1 MAAVGQM
8 DLGIE
13 GRVAIVTGSS
23 RGIGRAVAERLCREG
38 ANVVLCAR
46 SQDSLAEAKR
56 ALEVLGRG
64 KILAV
69 EADLTDPVA
78 GGRVV
83 EAAAAAWGRIDILV
97 NNAGAARGIPFDEL
111 TQELWLEN
119 LQLKLFGYL
128 RMARLV
134 LPHLRRNGW
143 GRIVNVAG
151 LAGLQPGPTSMPIG
165 LNNAG
170 VLNVMKAL
178 ADGEATHNILVTTVC
193 PGSILTERQTR
204 LLQDLAR
211 TKGISLEVA
220 QSEATSAI
228 PLRRMGRPEEVAD
241 VVSFLASERAS
252 YITGSVVIVDGGL
265 HRAMI

>member
-1 MAAVGQM
+1 M
-8 DLGIE
+8 DLGIA

-38 ANVVLCAR
+38 ANVSLCAR
-46 SQDSLAEAKR
+46 NPESLAEAQR
-56 ALEVLGRG
+56 ALEAIGGGRVLT
-64 KILAV
+64 V
-69 EADLTDPVA
+69 EADLTEPA
-78 GGRVV
+78 AASRVV
-83 EAAAAAWGRIDILV
+83 EATVAAWGRIDILV

-111 TQELWLEN
+111 TEDLWLEN
-119 LQLKLFGYL
+119 LRLKLFGYL

-151 LAGLQPGPTSMPIG
+151 LAGLQPSPLSMPIG

-170 VLNVMKAL
+170 ILNVMKAL
-178 ADGEATHNILVTTVC
+178 ADAEAAHNILVTTVC
-193 PGSILTERQTR
+193 PGPILTERQTR
-204 LLQDLAR
+204 LLQDVAR
-211 TKGISLEVA
+211 TKGISLEAA

-228 PLRRMGRPEEVAD
+228 PLRRMGRPEEVAGM
-241 VVSFLASERAS
+241 VAFLASERAS
-252 YITGSVVIVDGGL
+252 YITGSLVIVDGGL

>member
-1 MAAVGQM
+1 V
-8 DLGIE
+8 DLGIA
-13 GRVAIVTGSS
+13 GRVAIITGAS

-38 ANVVLCAR
+38 ANVALCAR
-46 SQDSLAEAKR
+46 NRETLAEAQR
-56 ALEVLGRG
+56 ALEALGGGRV
-64 KILAV
+64 LAV
-69 EADLTDPVA
+69 EADLTEPA
-78 GGRVV
+78 AAERVV
-83 EAAAAAWGRIDILV
+83 EAALAAWGRIDILV
-97 NNAGAARGIPFDEL
+97 NNAGAARGMPFDEL

-128 RMARLV
+128 GMARLV
-134 LPHLRRNGW
+134 LPHLRRNAW

-151 LAGLQPGPTSMPIG
+151 LAGLQPSPLSMPLG

-170 VLNVMKAL
+170 ILNVMKAL
-178 ADGEATHNILVTTVC
+178 ADGEAAHNILVTTVC
-193 PGSILTERQTR
+193 PGPILTDRQTQ
-204 LLQDLAR
+204 LLRDVAR
-211 TKGISLEVA
+211 TKGISVEAA

-241 VVSFLASERAS
+241 VVAFLASERAS

>member
-1 MAAVGQM
+1 M
-8 DLGIE
+8 DLGIAN
-13 GRVAIVTGSS
+13 RVAIVTGGS

-38 ANVVLCAR
+38 ASVAVCAR
-46 SQDSLAEAKR
+46 SRESLEETQH
-56 ALEVLGRG
+56 ALEALKGGRVLT
-64 KILAV
+64 V
-69 EADLTDPVA
+69 EADLTEPA
-78 GGRVV
+78 AAGRVV
-83 EAAAAAWGRIDILV
+83 DATAAAWGRIDILV

-128 RMARLV
+128 RLARLV

-151 LAGLQPGPTSMPIG
+151 LAGLQPSTLSMPIG

-170 VLNVMKAL
+170 ILNVMKAL
-178 ADGEATHNILVTTVC
+178 ADGEAAHNILVTSVC

-204 LLQDLAR
+204 LLQDVASA
-211 TKGISLEVA
+211 KGISLEAA
-220 QSEATSAI
+220 QREATTAI

-241 VVSFLASERAS
+241 IVAFLASERAS
-252 YITGSVVIVDGGL
+252 YITGSLVIVDGGL